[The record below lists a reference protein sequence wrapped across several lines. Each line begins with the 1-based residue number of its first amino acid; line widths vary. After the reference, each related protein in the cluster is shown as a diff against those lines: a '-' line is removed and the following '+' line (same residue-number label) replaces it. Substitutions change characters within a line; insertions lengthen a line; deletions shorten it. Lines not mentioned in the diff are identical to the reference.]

1 MWLWH
6 CLHTCYHLCIV
17 TNIHTY
23 SILWFNWFCTCI
35 NCKFI
40 GCWKALLLPV
50 HILLDHISG
59 QIISYVVHHH
69 VDDHNRVILC
79 NTQPSTVEGIGMT
92 TLTSIHILPEG
103 TLIPLAA
110 NRNDGGK
117 CITGRLSVL
126 LSKVRG
132 TNGFGCFQL
141 KSFPDLIR
149 LFIENRWTTIAAECP
164 IVYTV

>member
-1 MWLWH
+1 MH
-6 CLHTCYHLCIV
+6 SSYI
-17 TNIHTY
+17 
-23 SILWFNWFCTCI
+23 
-35 NCKFI
+35 
-40 GCWKALLLPV
+40 PV

-69 VDDHNRVILC
+69 VDHHNRVILC

-103 TLIPLAA
+103 IAA

-117 CITGRLSVL
+117 CMTGRLSVL

-132 TNGFGCFQL
+132 TNGFECFQL
-141 KSFPDLIR
+141 KSFPDQLR

-164 IVYTV
+164 IAYTV